1 MINAVMAVTV
11 IEASAGIDT
20 VIDAA
25 LTAVTTN
32 AVM

>member
-11 IEASAGIDT
+11 IEASAGIET

-25 LTAVTTN
+25 VTANAVT
-32 AVM
+32 